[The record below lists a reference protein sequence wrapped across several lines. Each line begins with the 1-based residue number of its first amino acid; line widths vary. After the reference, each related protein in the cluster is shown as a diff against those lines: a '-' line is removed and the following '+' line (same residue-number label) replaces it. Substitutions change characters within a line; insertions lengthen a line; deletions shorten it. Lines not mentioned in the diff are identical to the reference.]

1 MKKKLMVALAVL
13 LAASGLFAQ
22 GSKEQGQSQKA
33 SGPVEITFWSLFT
46 GGDGEFFDA
55 MVDEFNKSQNEVVM
69 KNDTVKFDNYYTKL
83 TTALAAKNA
92 PDVVVCHQ
100 ANLMSYAPNG
110 AFVALDDYVSKDV
123 LDDFPAAPL
132 DACRY
137 DGKLYSL
144 PLDVHP
150 IVMYY
155 NTDILGQAGITKLPV
170 TADEFLQAAKQV
182 KEKTGKWGML
192 IDNTTGTYK
201 AYTLFRLFYS
211 MIYQQNGT
219 FLTDD
224 NKAAAFNT
232 EAGAKALDWLKAG
245 VADGVN
251 PNGLDY
257 DAAMNMFK
265 LGDGAFYFNGVWA
278 TGTLEKVDGLHF
290 QAAPLPALMGPEPWA
305 WGGSH
310 TLAVP
315 VQKKMDEA
323 KIKAAVTF
331 IEWMTSH
338 GEMWAKAG
346 HIPVRSSVQKKEAF
360 KALPYRPGY
369 AGAAG
374 YVKACPGIPAW
385 EEIYGTCSD
394 LLEAAVTKNQDTKTA
409 LANMEKTVN
418 DILAKY

>member
-1 MKKKLMVALAVL
+1 MKKKKWLLALAAL
-13 LAASGLFAQ
+13 LAASSLFAQ
-22 GSKEQGQSQKA
+22 GTKEQSKEA
-33 SGPVEITFWSLFT
+33 SGPIEITFWSLFT

-55 MVDEFNKSQNEVVM
+55 MVDEFNKSQNEVYM
-69 KNDTVKFDNYYTKL
+69 KKDTVKFDNYYTKL

-100 ANLMSYAPNG
+100 KNLLSYVPSG
-110 AFVALDDYVSKDV
+110 AFVALDEYVSKDV
-123 LDDFPAAPL
+123 LADYPSEPL
-132 DACRY
+132 NDCRY
-137 DGKLYSL
+137 EGKLYSL

-155 NTDILGQAGITKLPV
+155 NTDILKEAGITKVP
-170 TADEFLQAAKQV
+170 ASAEEFLAASKQI

-211 MIYQQNGT
+211 MVCQQNGT
-219 FLTDD
+219 FLTADD
-224 NKAAAFNT
+224 KAAAFNT
-232 EAGAKALDWLKAG
+232 EAGAKALDWLKES
-245 VADGVN
+245 VIDGTN

-265 LGDGAFYFNGVWA
+265 LGEGAFYFNGVWA
-278 TGTLEKVDGLHF
+278 TGTLEQTEGLHF
-290 QAAPLPALMGPEPWA
+290 EASPLPALMGSKPWA

-310 TLAVP
+310 TLAIP

-323 KIKAAVTF
+323 KIKAGVKF
-331 IEWMTSH
+331 IEWMTGH

-346 HIPVRSSVQKKEAF
+346 HIPVRNSVHEKESF
-360 KALPYRPGY
+360 KSMKYRPGY

-374 YVKACPGIPAW
+374 YVKACPSIPAW
-385 EEIYGTCSD
+385 EEIYGACSD
-394 LLEAAVTKNQDTKTA
+394 LLEAAVTKNQDTKAA
-409 LANMEKTVN
+409 LDGMEKTVN